1 MAMTDPPSVSP
12 ENRAIPSPQGDKK
25 MTGSKYVWVQ
35 PTGFIQHL
43 LFHIFYLSFPLTS
56 AISKVPVVK
65 FYFLRNLLT
74 SCVLKLNFI
83 TIFFSIF
90 SICHCF
96 IFHPSPQVF
105 LEPLK
110 EIQQMAHLQHVDVN
124 KIFCNVQDLC
134 EVKPV
139 GHFGFLYTNS
149 TPNIPHFKATSFELE
164 SWISTLVTRIYLP
177 SFKGR
182 KVFGFVW
189 CSEKSID
196 QSVRYSSSN
205 NYRQENITWDTFVK
219 ET

>member
-1 MAMTDPPSVSP
+1 
-12 ENRAIPSPQGDKK
+12 
-25 MTGSKYVWVQ
+25 
-35 PTGFIQHL
+35 
-43 LFHIFYLSFPLTS
+43 
-56 AISKVPVVK
+56 
-65 FYFLRNLLT
+65 
-74 SCVLKLNFI
+74 
-83 TIFFSIF
+83 
-90 SICHCF
+90 
-96 IFHPSPQVF
+96 
-105 LEPLK
+105 
-110 EIQQMAHLQHVDVN
+110 MAHLQHVDVN

-149 TPNIPHFKATSFELE
+149 TPNIPHLKATSFELE

>member
-1 MAMTDPPSVSP
+1 MFW
-12 ENRAIPSPQGDKK
+12 NWI
-25 MTGSKYVWVQ
+25 
-35 PTGFIQHL
+35 
-43 LFHIFYLSFPLTS
+43 LSQ
-56 AISKVPVVK
+56 
-65 FYFLRNLLT
+65 N
-74 SCVLKLNFI
+74 
-83 TIFFSIF
+83 FFSVF
-90 SICHCF
+90 SISHCF

-134 EVKPV
+134 EVMPV
-139 GHFGFLYTNS
+139 GNFGFLYTNS

-164 SWISTLVTRIYLP
+164 SWISALVTRIYLP

-205 NYRQENITWDTFVK
+205 NYRQENIIWDTFVK